1 MSVAAGTAAAA
12 TTTPFQVGPQL
23 ILSFGA
29 PSRSECVVTTGEQPG
44 VVVVSGGDF
53 STPTPSGRGWGCL
66 NNAAVHW
73 FNLTTGVGGVAQTS
87 DGLFGRPAEATLH
100 TGAGQV
106 AVMVNGSRY
115 TPGFTTVF
123 VP

>member
-1 MSVAAGTAAAA
+1 MSVAAGTATAA
-12 TTTPFQVGPQL
+12 TTTPFQVGPRL
-23 ILSFGA
+23 VLSFGA
-29 PSRSECVVTTGEQPG
+29 PSGSECVVTVGERNG
-44 VVVVSGGDF
+44 VVVVSGGNF
-53 STPTPSGRGWGCL
+53 SIPSVSGRGWGCL

-73 FNLTTGVGGVAQTS
+73 FNLTTGAGGVAQTS

-100 TGAGQV
+100 TGVGQV
-106 AVMVNGSRY
+106 AVMVNGSGY